1 MASPAPEA
9 AAAAPVAP
17 VVAAPAAAAAAA
29 SNPPNE
35 TIYVHN
41 LNEKVKKAVL
51 KKSLHSVFSQFGKI
65 VDIVALR
72 GFKLR
77 GQAWVVF
84 ENKAAATNAL
94 RQMQNF
100 PFYDK
105 PLIIEFAKTQSDV
118 ISKKAGT
125 FKPREKRKRE
135 EPVKG
140 AAAKPAAAVA
150 APAAAPQAA
159 AAMDVVGAAQP
170 PPVQPPLVQPPRH
183 QPPVAA
189 APAVQNPPNS
199 ILFATA
205 LPAECTQSML
215 SMLFQQYR
223 GFREVRMVPGKA
235 GIAFIE
241 FDDEMVATLA
251 LQGLTGFKLT
261 PTDTLQLSY
270 AKR

>member
-1 MASPAPEA
+1 MASPAPE

-135 EPVKG
+135 EP
-140 AAAKPAAAVA
+140 
-150 APAAAPQAA
+150 
-159 AAMDVVGAAQP
+159 
-170 PPVQPPLVQPPRH
+170 
-183 QPPVAA
+183 
-189 APAVQNPPNS
+189 
-199 ILFATA
+199 
-205 LPAECTQSML
+205 
-215 SMLFQQYR
+215 
-223 GFREVRMVPGKA
+223 
-235 GIAFIE
+235 
-241 FDDEMVATLA
+241 
-251 LQGLTGFKLT
+251 
-261 PTDTLQLSY
+261 
-270 AKR
+270 